1 MSSKKAHQYGA
12 VDDLQ
17 SRGVKDTL
25 FLCSDN
31 LKGLNKAVQA
41 IFPQSIH
48 QICIVHQIRN
58 SLRDVSY
65 KDRKVVV
72 KVIKEIY
79 QAGNEEMAQK
89 GFEKFKADWNT
100 KYPMVVK
107 VLGNKMGKSDS
118 IFGVSQKIRK
128 LIYTTNIIE
137 NFNARLQKYT
147 LKEALSI
154 WLSPF
159 DIRIFCL
166 LKSVFLSISINIYRS
181 PSHLNTVPF
190 SGGGT
195 FFNPFAL
202 AASYHLL

>member
-1 MSSKKAHQYGA
+1 M
-12 VDDLQ
+12 DDLQ

-79 QAGNEEMAQK
+79 QASNEEMAQK

-166 LKSVFLSISINIYRS
+166 LKSLFVSI
-181 PSHLNTVPF
+181 
-190 SGGGT
+190 
-195 FFNPFAL
+195 
-202 AASYHLL
+202 

>member
-1 MSSKKAHQYGA
+1 M
-12 VDDLQ
+12 DDLQ

-31 LKGLNKAVQA
+31 LKGLDKTVQA

-79 QAGNEEMAQK
+79 RASNEEMAQK

-107 VLGNKMGKSDS
+107 VLGNKMGQSDS
-118 IFGVSQKIRK
+118 IFGVSP
-128 LIYTTNIIE
+128 E
-137 NFNARLQKYT
+137 NSKVDLHHQ
-147 LKEALSI
+147 
-154 WLSPF
+154 
-159 DIRIFCL
+159 
-166 LKSVFLSISINIYRS
+166 
-181 PSHLNTVPF
+181 
-190 SGGGT
+190 
-195 FFNPFAL
+195 
-202 AASYHLL
+202 YH